1 MLDAYTQMN
10 DAYTWIIVS
19 IVIAIA
25 GGIVTYFLFVNEKT
39 RITKKFPKFR
49 DFLSGDMILLEHLV
63 RIVYLVLTI
72 YAILSSFALISFS
85 FWNFIY
91 QLIVTPIEIR
101 LIYELVLMFIRIWHN
116 TDDIKENTKKK

>member
-1 MLDAYTQMN
+1 MFDAYIQMS

-19 IVIAIA
+19 MVIALA

-63 RIVYLVLTI
+63 KIVYLVLTI
-72 YAILSSFALISFS
+72 YAILGSFALISFS
-85 FWNFIY
+85 FWAFMY

-116 TDDIKENTKKK
+116 TDAIKENTKKK

>member
-25 GGIVTYFLFVNEKT
+25 GGIVTYFLFVCDKT

-116 TDDIKENTKKK
+116 TDDIKNNTKK